1 MEMRLGDADV
11 VDGRTLYVDGKWSSA
26 SDGGVFEVT
35 DPATG
40 GVIGHA
46 ADAGATDA
54 EQAIGAAAAA
64 FATWSRRT
72 AYERSAALYRAHAI
86 MTERAD
92 ELARL
97 MTREQGKPLRMA
109 RNEVNYGADFL
120 IWFAEEAK
128 RVYGTTIPAPR
139 SDQRFS
145 VLRQPVGV
153 VYGITP
159 WNYPISMITR
169 KVAPAVAAG
178 CTIVLKPAE
187 QTPLCAIEM
196 FKIFDEAGFPPG
208 VVNLLTTDHPAEVS
222 EPLLA
227 SHQVRKLTFTGST
240 EIGVMLA
247 ARAAAT
253 MKRVSLEL
261 GGHAPF
267 LVLEDAD
274 VSRAAKGAAMVKF
287 LNTGQACISPN
298 RIYVHRSRLEE
309 FLGVLVGRVS
319 KLKAGSGFND
329 GVNIGP
335 LIDEQ
340 AMDKMERQVSDAISK
355 GADVLTGG
363 RRLTENELADGRFF
377 APTVLTGVTR
387 DMQIYHEETFGPI
400 APVIP
405 FDDEDEVIAAANDTT
420 YGLASYLY
428 TTNLAKATRI
438 SEALQFGIV
447 GINDIN
453 PTAAAAPFGGIKFS
467 GLGRE
472 GGVQGLDEYLDTKLI
487 GLSLD

>member
-1 MEMRLGDADV
+1 MEMGLGDADV
-11 VDGRTLYVDGKWSSA
+11 ADGRTLYIDGKWSA
-26 SDGGVFEVT
+26 ACDGGEFEVT

-40 GVIGHA
+40 SVIGLV

-54 EQAIGAAAAA
+54 EQAIGAAVAA
-64 FATWSRRT
+64 FAAWSKRT

-86 MTERAD
+86 MIARAD
-92 ELARL
+92 ELAQL
-97 MTREQGKPLRMA
+97 MTREQGKPLRAA

-120 IWFAEEAK
+120 LWFAEEAK
-128 RVYGTTIPAPR
+128 RVYGTTIPASR
-139 SDQRFS
+139 ADQRFT

-153 VYGITP
+153 VAGITP

-178 CTIVLKPAE
+178 CAIILKPAE

-208 VVNLLTTDHPAEVS
+208 VVNLLTTSHPAEVA
-222 EPLLA
+222 EPLL
-227 SHQVRKLTFTGST
+227 SSPEVRKLAFTGST
-240 EIGVMLA
+240 EIGMMLA

-267 LVLEDAD
+267 IVCADAD
-274 VSRAAKGAAMVKF
+274 ISRAAKGAAMVKF

-309 FLGVLVGRVS
+309 FLGVLVDRVS
-319 KLKAGSGFND
+319 KMKTGSGFTD
-329 GVNIGP
+329 GVSIGP
-335 LIDEQ
+335 LIDDQ
-340 AMDKMERQVSDAISK
+340 AMDKMERQVGDATSR
-355 GADVLTGG
+355 GAEVLVGG
-363 RRLTENELADGRFF
+363 CRLTENELANGRFY

-405 FDDEDEVIAAANDTT
+405 FDDEDEVIKAANDTA

-428 TTNLAKATRI
+428 TADLAKATRI
-438 SEALQFGIV
+438 SEALHFGIV

-472 GGVQGLDEYLDTKLI
+472 GGIQGIDEYLDTKLI